1 MNIVRLTFA
10 AVAAVCMMS
19 VSAATVSVAV
29 GDDLAAKVEEARSLA
44 IAGDDEVVIAVAPG
58 PYTLQGELLLDY
70 GIPVFPYFYKL
81 FPECRTKPRRC
92 SCQYQ
97 NQHSAED
104 GRKGSCQKLSGI

>member
-70 GIPVFPYFYKL
+70 GMRLKGTGTREETIITQGAENQRVMVVTNGVVDTVTIRGGNY
-81 FPECRTKPRRC
+81 TK
-92 SCQYQ
+92 
-97 NQHSAED
+97 N
-104 GRKGSCQKLSGI
+104 